1 MGALEATVAKFD
13 DLLSRER
20 FAEAGELLR
29 VSIGKSAD
37 AREKTSLYNEL
48 MGFERQYGT
57 DENAVKAAENA
68 LSLLERE
75 ELSDSKPAAYV
86 FLNAATVYSHAGGK
100 ETALAYYRRA
110 ETLFTRYYPPGAKD
124 FAGLYNNMASCYSD
138 ETSWRTAAYYYE
150 RAAGILARQGD
161 LCDLS
166 VTYYNLAALYA
177 RFEPASDEVS
187 RFSSLGRR
195 LLDAP
200 EDQRDAYYYY
210 TCRKAAAASATL
222 GLFADEEAYRQR
234 ADAFYERDRT
244 Q

>member
-1 MGALEATVAKFD
+1 MGDPEAAIAEFD

-29 VSIGKSAD
+29 ASIENSAD
-37 AREKTSLYNEL
+37 AREKISLYNEL

-68 LSLLERE
+68 LTLLENE
-75 ELSDSKPAAYV
+75 ELSDSRPAAYV
-86 FLNAATVYSHAGGK
+86 FLNAATVMSHAGEK
-100 ETALAYYRRA
+100 ETAIELYRRA

-124 FAGLYNNMASCYSD
+124 FAGLYNTMASCYAD

-150 RAAGILARQGD
+150 RAAGILARTGET
-161 LCDLS
+161 CDLS

-177 RFEPASDEVS
+177 RYEPLSDEVS
-187 RFSSLGRR
+187 RYAALGRR

-200 EDQRDAYYYY
+200 EDKRDA
-210 TCRKAAAASATL
+210 
-222 GLFADEEAYRQR
+222 
-234 ADAFYERDRT
+234 
-244 Q
+244 

>member
-1 MGALEATVAKFD
+1 MEALEAAIAKFD

-20 FAEAGELLR
+20 FAEAGALLR
-29 VSIGKSAD
+29 EAIGGSAD
-37 AREKTSLYNEL
+37 AREKISLYNEL

-57 DENAVKAAENA
+57 NENAVEAAKTA
-68 LSLLERE
+68 LSLLEQE
-75 ELSDSKPAAYV
+75 DLADSKPAAYV
-86 FLNAATVYSHAGGK
+86 FLNAATVYKNAG
-100 ETALAYYRRA
+100 ENDTALSLYRRA

-124 FAGLYNNMASCYSD
+124 FAGLYNNMASCFLD
-138 ETSWRTAAYYYE
+138 ERSWRTAAYYYE
-150 RAAGILARQGD
+150 RAAGILSRHRE

-166 VTYYNLAALYA
+166 VTYYNLASLYA
-177 RFEPASDEVS
+177 RYEPLSDEAS
-187 RFSSLGRR
+187 RYAALGRR

-200 EDQRDAYYYY
+200 EDKRDAYYYY